1 MAPAN
6 KKKSILM
13 IGLWSLLVSTLSFSA
28 LTFAWLNYQKP
39 FSSTNVVSG
48 DLAFR
53 NLATT
58 VYRYDYP
65 TFSGSSIVD
74 YTGTGTV
81 SATTLTTDAHTMA
94 MNKFDPT
101 FITLAH
107 SGTVTQAYIGEIYTN
122 LVLKMS
128 FDLVYST
135 PVDWSVS
142 LVKNTG
148 YAAYVDTDGVQH
160 YGISN
165 YLNFVGLTSAVFDS
179 LTTDKTLENEI
190 VYYKVKNYALQASS
204 SSFSDTVSA
213 LSFFASSI
221 TERPSAEATYSA
233 TLYFNI
239 DYDAVLSAPFFQAD
253 TIGKDYALDMDY
265 SFVYK
270 ASQRS

>member
-1 MAPAN
+1 M
-6 KKKSILM
+6 KKKTLLLA
-13 IGLWSLLVSTLSFSA
+13 GLWSLLVSTLGFSA

-39 FSSTNVVSG
+39 FSSTEILSG
-48 DLAFR
+48 DLAFQ
-53 NLATT
+53 NLSTT

-65 TFSGSSIVD
+65 AFSGSTIID
-74 YTGTGTV
+74 YTSDGTV
-81 SATTLTTDAHTMA
+81 SANPLTSDAHSYA

-107 SGTVTQAYIGEIYTN
+107 GGTVSQAYIGELYTN

-135 PVDWSVS
+135 PIDWSLS
-142 LVKNTG
+142 LEKNTS
-148 YAAYVDTDGVQH
+148 YASYVDSDGLQH

-165 YLNFVGLTSAVFDS
+165 YLNFVGLTSDVFAS
-179 LTTDKTLENEI
+179 LSTDKTAENDI
-190 VYYKVKNYALQASS
+190 VFYKVKNYALQASASTFAS
-204 SSFSDTVSA
+204 SNT
-213 LSFFASSI
+213 LSFFSSSI
-221 TERPSAEATYSA
+221 TERPAAEATLSV
-233 TLYFNI
+233 TLYFGI
-239 DYDAVLSAPFFQAD
+239 DYDATLSSPFFQAD